1 MSGTQQND
9 FLSMQKDWREP
20 LTSGLTNPYNKE
32 RSVRQIQ
39 IRSSAGGAFSV
50 FGSSLFFKLS
60 AVAAPLRRSCS
71 PLCVFH
77 SVIILVA
84 LLAVACGTQPADNIY
99 IADVNNH
106 RIRKVDSAG
115 VITTV
120 AGTGTAGS
128 LGDGGAAVGAQLN
141 GPVGV
146 AVDGAGNLYI
156 ADHLNNRIRKVDSA
170 GVISTVAGN
179 GTEGYSGDGGAAV
192 GAQLYSPRGL
202 ALDGADNLYIVDNG
216 NNRIRKVDSAG
227 VISTVAG
234 NGTEGYSGD
243 GGAAVGAQLYYPN
256 GVALDGSGNLYIA
269 EWNNH
274 RIRKVDS
281 AGVITTVAGNGTEGY
296 SGDGGAAVGAQL
308 YYPNGVALDGSGNL
322 YIADFG
328 NHRIRK
334 VDSAGVIT
342 TVAGN
347 GTEGYSGDGGAAV
360 GAQLNGPVG
369 VAVDGAG
376 NLYIADTFNN
386 RIRKVD
392 SAGVISTVAGN
403 GADGYSGDGGAAVG
417 AQLNA
422 PYGLALD

>member
-1 MSGTQQND
+1 M
-9 FLSMQKDWREP
+9 
-20 LTSGLTNPYNKE
+20 
-32 RSVRQIQ
+32 
-39 IRSSAGGAFSV
+39 
-50 FGSSLFFKLS
+50 
-60 AVAAPLRRSCS
+60 
-71 PLCVFH
+71 
-77 SVIILVA
+77 IILVA

-99 IADVNNH
+99 IADSFNH

-141 GPVGV
+141 YPRSV
-146 AVDGAGNLYI
+146 ALDGAGNLYI
-156 ADHLNNRIRKVDSA
+156 ADGRNHRIRKVDSA

-192 GAQLYSPRGL
+192 GAQLNYPFGV
-202 ALDGADNLYIVDNG
+202 ALDGADNLYIADFG
-216 NNRIRKVDSAG
+216 NNRIRKVDSAGVISTVAGTGTAGSLGDGGAAVGAQLNYPRSVALDGAGNLYIAEDVNHRIRKMDSAG

-243 GGAAVGAQLYYPN
+243 GGAAVGAQLNEPF
-256 GVALDGSGNLYIA
+256 GVALDGAGNLYIA
-269 EWNNH
+269 EYENQ

-281 AGVITTVAGNGTEGY
+281 TGVISTVAGNGTEGY

-308 YYPNGVALDGSGNL
+308 DSPYGVAL
-322 YIADFG
+322 
-328 NHRIRK
+328 
-334 VDSAGVIT
+334 
-342 TVAGN
+342 
-347 GTEGYSGDGGAAV
+347 
-360 GAQLNGPVG
+360 
-369 VAVDGAG
+369 DGAG
-376 NLYIADTFNN
+376 NLYIADMGNH

-417 AQLNA
+417 AQLNY
-422 PYGLALD
+422 PFGVALD